1 MRDTEPAGPRGRQQS
16 GPIPGP
22 ALSRERRA
30 ELLAAADAG
39 ELIALADQC
48 LAEGPDPVVLVP
60 PEVGCLSAQVREPI
74 LGQRFLLGD
83 VLSCRAEVAMDG
95 SRGWAMRLGEDRA
108 AVLAAAVLDA
118 AAQRGPVQAALVDD
132 LCRRAAERM
141 RRADEQ
147 EWGELAPTIVRFE
160 ELR

>member
-1 MRDTEPAGPRGRQQS
+1 MAEPEPAAPFPGR
-16 GPIPGP
+16 

-30 ELLAAADAG
+30 ELLASAETG
-39 ELIALADQC
+39 ELVELADQC
-48 LAEGPDPVVLVP
+48 LADGPDPVVLVP
-60 PEVGCLSAQVREPI
+60 PEVGCVAAQVREPV

-83 VLSCRAEVAMDG
+83 VLCCRAEVALDG
-95 SRGWAMRLGEDRA
+95 AHGWGIRLGEDRA

-118 AAQRGPVQAALVDD
+118 AAQRGPGQAALVDD
-132 LCRRAAERM
+132 LCRRVAQRS

-147 EWGELAPTIVRFE
+147 EWGELEPTIVRFE